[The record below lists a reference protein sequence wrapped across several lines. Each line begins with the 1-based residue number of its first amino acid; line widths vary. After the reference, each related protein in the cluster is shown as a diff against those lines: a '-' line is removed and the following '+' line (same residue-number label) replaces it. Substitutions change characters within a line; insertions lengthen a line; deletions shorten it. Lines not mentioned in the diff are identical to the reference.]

1 MFPYQLQ
8 GAVKKFKGAQ
18 NLKDYALTL
27 NANDYL
33 CLANMLLML

>member
-1 MFPYQLQ
+1 MLPYELQ
-8 GAVKKFKGAQ
+8 GTVKKFKGDQ

-33 CLANMLLML
+33 CLANMLML